1 MRWMAI
7 IFITLLSDSLFA
19 QRHISF
25 STIDWNAMRVDEPTP
40 DSLALKLTSQYGTD
54 LEKVR
59 SIFSWIT
66 QHIAYNTGI
75 YNRSKSSVR
84 YVDAPLDTVTV
95 WKSGL
100 EMTAQKVL
108 DRRIAVCEGYA
119 KLFKTL
125 CDYSGIRSELVYGY
139 AKCFME
145 RSDKFRTNHTWNAV
159 LIDSSWQLLDVT
171 WASGYITF
179 GNEFV
184 QRTDESYFLTA
195 PKQFILDH
203 YPEDLRW
210 TLLDHPPPLREFQF
224 SPF

>member
-1 MRWMAI
+1 
-7 IFITLLSDSLFA
+7 
-19 QRHISF
+19 
-25 STIDWNAMRVDEPTP
+25 
-40 DSLALKLTSQYGTD
+40 
-54 LEKVR
+54 
-59 SIFSWIT
+59 
-66 QHIAYNTGI
+66 
-75 YNRSKSSVR
+75 
-84 YVDAPLDTVTV
+84 
-95 WKSGL
+95 
-100 EMTAQKVL
+100 
-108 DRRIAVCEGYA
+108 
-119 KLFKTL
+119 
-125 CDYSGIRSELVYGY
+125 Y

-159 LIDSSWQLLDVT
+159 FIDSSWQLLDVT

-224 SPF
+224 SPFKYKSFIKYGIESIMPGHGVIEASVGDTIQLAFTVKDAEKNKHISPDPFFDSTLFLSPASAFLTPDISADKMTYSYVVTSDQVEWLHLLYNDDVVLRFRLKLHREAEKEN